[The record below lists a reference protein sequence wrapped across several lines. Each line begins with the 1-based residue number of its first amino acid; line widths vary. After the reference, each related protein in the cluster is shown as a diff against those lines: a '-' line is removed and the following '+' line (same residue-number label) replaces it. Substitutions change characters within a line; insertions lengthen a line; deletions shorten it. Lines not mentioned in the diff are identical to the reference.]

1 MQAHLACIIKQ
12 RPTFLRTGDPSMRIY
27 TLAIPPSISLQ
38 AGDGGASGLR
48 FDFKMTFEVVPHDL
62 DWDSSWTI
70 HIRAYLLRILD
81 RDEREFL
88 VYHWQ
93 PGPSFAGPDFPH
105 LNVSA
110 SPEIQVDA
118 LTRRTID
125 LDKRHLATGQ
135 VSFRSVIR
143 MLITEFQI
151 KPLRPDWETRLEE
164 PAAH

>member
-1 MQAHLACIIKQ
+1 
-12 RPTFLRTGDPSMRIY
+12 
-27 TLAIPPSISLQ
+27 
-38 AGDGGASGLR
+38 
-48 FDFKMTFEVVPHDL
+48 MTFEVVPNDL
-62 DWDSSWTI
+62 ELDSSWTI
-70 HIRAYLLRILD
+70 QIGTYLYRILD
-81 RDEREFL
+81 RDGREFL

-93 PGPSFAGPDFPH
+93 PGPSFSGPDFPH
-105 LNVSA
+105 IHVSA

-135 VSFRSVIR
+135 VSLPSVIR

-151 KPLRPDWETRLEE
+151 KPLRPDWEARLKE